1 MSKESSWTRWT
12 CFIDHFNGPPAP
24 AQTEE
29 RQKMMQVDLEK
40 CEGCGE
46 CLEVCPVEAISLVRG
61 RAVIDPDTCLV
72 CEACAQACPQGAISG
87 FRMPVPVMEDFH
99 LEPAYSMVPSSQ
111 AESRLAWAAP
121 VLSYVS
127 REILPRVVDSL
138 IVALDRRL
146 SSPAAVRTVSPTFT
160 TAPTRGGR
168 RQVRRRRRCR
178 SF

>member
-1 MSKESSWTRWT
+1 
-12 CFIDHFNGPPAP
+12 
-24 AQTEE
+24 
-29 RQKMMQVDLEK
+29 MMQVDLKK
-40 CEGCGE
+40 CTGCGE
-46 CLEVCPVEAISLVRG
+46 CLEVCAVDAISLVQG

-87 FRMPVPVMEDFH
+87 SRMPVPVMEDFH
-99 LEPAYSMVPSSQ
+99 PEPAYSMVTSSQ
-111 AESRLAWAAP
+111 SESRLAWAAP

-146 SSPAAVRTVSPTFT
+146 SSPTEVQVDSSRLTVAS
-160 TAPTRGGR
+160 GKGSR

-178 SF
+178 RLE